1 MKTGNRSAVATTLAT
16 IVLALGAGSTG
27 AQEVTLKIHHFLPPK
42 GTIQAQVFEPWCEK
56 IGRESGGKLKCQIY
70 PAMQLGGTP
79 PQLFD
84 QARDGVADIVWTL
97 PTYQAGRFI
106 KSEVFEIPFM
116 AKNAESGSPALWEFV
131 HKNAM
136 DEFRGVRVLAL
147 HVHDGSLL
155 HFTSKK
161 VTNLDEIKGLKV
173 RAPTRIGTKFL
184 TSIGAVPVQMPVP
197 QVTEALSKGVIDGA
211 MVPWEVAPALK
222 LQEVTKYHLDTAPGV
237 PKMSNSIFVIAMNP
251 AKYDSLPPDLKK
263 VIDANTGL
271 EWSKQIGK
279 IFDGTTVV
287 GQKLAREAN
296 GVFDTLSAAEYE
308 KWVKATEAVDKEWIG
323 EVNAKGGNGAALLD
337 DAKAM
342 IKKNGG

>member
-1 MKTGNRSAVATTLAT
+1 MKASSLATAVAAA
-16 IVLALGAGSTG
+16 LALAAVAAH

-42 GTIQAQVFEPWCEK
+42 GTIQAQGFEPWCEK
-56 IGRESGGKLKCQIY
+56 LGKESNGRIKCQIY

-84 QARDGVADIVWTL
+84 QARDGVADIIWTI
-97 PTYQAGRFI
+97 PTYQAGRFT
-106 KSEVFEIPFM
+106 KSEVFELPFI
-116 AKNAESGSPALWEFV
+116 AKNAESGSPALWEYIQ
-131 HKNAM
+131 KNSL
-136 DEFRGVRVLAL
+136 DEFRGVKLLATHL
-147 HVHDGSLL
+147 HDGSLL
-155 HFTSKK
+155 HFSNKR
-161 VTNLDEIKGLKV
+161 VTNLDELKGLKV

-184 TSIGAVPVQMPVP
+184 AAIGAVPVQMPVP
-197 QVTEALSKGVIDGA
+197 QVTESLSKGVIDGA

-222 LQEVTKYHLDTAPGV
+222 LQEVTKYHLDTAAGV

-271 EWSKQIGK
+271 EWSKQIGRV
-279 IFDGTTVV
+279 FDGTTV
-287 GQKLAREAN
+287 GAKKLAADAG
-296 GVFDTLSAAEYE
+296 GVFETLTPAEYDR
-308 KWVKATEAVDKEWIG
+308 WVKATEAVDKEWVS
-323 EVNAKGGNGAALLD
+323 ETTAKGGNGAALLE